1 VKVFVTGASGFIG
14 GSVGTALVRR
24 GYEVRGLVRNA
35 EKADACR
42 WFGID
47 PVIGTLADTALLTSE
62 ARTADAV
69 INAANSDDRGAA
81 DAFIAALAGSGKT
94 LIHSS
99 GSSIV
104 ADQAKGEPSDAVFD
118 EDAPRTP
125 QPEKKARVALDQA
138 VLNAFGVRAIV
149 LCNSLIYGDALGPPA
164 QSVQLPRL
172 IDEAR
177 ESGMAHYI
185 GRGLNRWSTVHI
197 ADVVDLYLLALE
209 RAPAGL
215 FAFVE
220 NGESAFRDMAQ
231 AIGRALGLGNA
242 QSMTSEAAVARWGRS
257 TAIFSLGSNSRVR
270 AKRAL
275 ALGWTPRHPSAE
287 DWIITSVAVG

>member
-1 VKVFVTGASGFIG
+1 
-14 GSVGTALVRR
+14 
-24 GYEVRGLVRNA
+24 VRGLVRNA

-177 ESGMAHYI
+177 E
-185 GRGLNRWSTVHI
+185 
-197 ADVVDLYLLALE
+197 
-209 RAPAGL
+209 
-215 FAFVE
+215 
-220 NGESAFRDMAQ
+220 
-231 AIGRALGLGNA
+231 
-242 QSMTSEAAVARWGRS
+242 
-257 TAIFSLGSNSRVR
+257 
-270 AKRAL
+270 
-275 ALGWTPRHPSAE
+275 
-287 DWIITSVAVG
+287 

>member
-1 VKVFVTGASGFIG
+1 VQVFVTGASGFIG
-14 GSVGTALVRR
+14 GSVAATLVRR
-24 GYEVRGLVRNA
+24 GHTVRGLVRSA
-35 EKADACR
+35 EKADICR
-42 WFGID
+42 GFGID
-47 PVIGTLADTALLTSE
+47 PVIGALADTALLTRE
-62 ARTADAV
+62 ARLADAV
-69 INAANSDDRGAA
+69 INAASSDDRGAA
-81 DAFIAALAGSGKT
+81 DTFIAALAGSGKT

-104 ADQAKGEPSDAVFD
+104 ADRAKGEPSNAVFD
-118 EDAPRTP
+118 EDTLLTP
-125 QPEKKARVALDQA
+125 EPDKRARVALDQA
-138 VLNAFGVRAIV
+138 VLKAPGVRAIV

-164 QSVQLPRL
+164 HSVQLPRL

-177 ESGMAHYI
+177 DSGTAHYI

-197 ADVVDLYLLALE
+197 ADVVELYLLALQ

-220 NGESAFRDMAQ
+220 NGEATFCDMAQ

-242 QSMTSEAAVARWGRS
+242 QSMTSEAAEARWGRS

-270 AKRAL
+270 GKRAR
-275 ALGWTPRHPSAE
+275 ALGWAPQRTSAE
-287 DWIITSVAVG
+287 DWITTSVR